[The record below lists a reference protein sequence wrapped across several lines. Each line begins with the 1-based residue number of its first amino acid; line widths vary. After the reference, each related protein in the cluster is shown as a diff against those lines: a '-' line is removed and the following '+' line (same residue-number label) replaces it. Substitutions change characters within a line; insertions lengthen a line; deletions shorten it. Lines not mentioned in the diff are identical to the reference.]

1 METTTMTTPK
11 TQTIIDKIDSRHAIW
26 FWNDSSDLEALDHQA
41 WIMES
46 DFRSNTHNST
56 GACFHGWAD
65 GSIEKQKHFLLKSIG
80 DELFSQA
87 SAMVIWKEDF

>member
-1 METTTMTTPK
+1 MTTPK
-11 TQTIIDKIDSRHAIW
+11 TQTIIDKIDSRHAMW
-26 FWNDSSDLEALDHQA
+26 LWNDSSDLEAVDYQA
-41 WIMES
+41 YSWS
-46 DFRSNTHNST
+46 GDGSPHLHNST